1 MLIVISGFTC
11 LCQCVFLII
20 CNLSSFSVRNGGK
33 YVLRCFPQQKTN
45 LLDFNIKIGTQPSLS
60 WFDQSLVISRL
71 KYYVRSAELGCWERP
86 ADSRNV
92 WNIFFYLFSVYVCL
106 LSIIIIFAVRNLF
119 NLFCFVLLC
128 LDLCFIL
135 FCFFC
140 FVLFRFCCCCFYVFF
155 CFCV

>member
-1 MLIVISGFTC
+1 MAPSQVYHGLIRA
-11 LCQCVFLII
+11 L
-20 CNLSSFSVRNGGK
+20 LS
-33 YVLRCFPQQKTN
+33 L
-45 LLDFNIKIGTQPSLS
+45 
-60 WFDQSLVISRL
+60 
-71 KYYVRSAELGCWERP
+71 A
-86 ADSRNV
+86 
-92 WNIFFYLFSVYVCL
+92 WNIMCVQLSLAAGKDQLTPGMSGTYFFYLFSVYVCL

-155 CFCV
+155 CFCVWIFGLIFSPLRHFPSTFYLFLRIAVTSYKQCQHFGRLH